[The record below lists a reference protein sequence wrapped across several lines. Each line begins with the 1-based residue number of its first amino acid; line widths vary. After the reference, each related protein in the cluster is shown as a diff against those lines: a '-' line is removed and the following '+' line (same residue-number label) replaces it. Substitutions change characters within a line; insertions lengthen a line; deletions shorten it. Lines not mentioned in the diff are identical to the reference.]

1 MRAMSWKGE
10 KIMDQFDG
18 MAGQEPED
26 GLPPLLR
33 RPKPVADPQPVTKL
47 RGARKVLLDNPETS
61 LDEDAASAVTSGAVD
76 PARLRALVDGE
87 PVSLLTAKP
96 VVGGTLYATAPHY
109 RYLDLDVLP
118 DFINQRWADQ
128 LRTAMDVAPST
139 SLVTSYET
147 LIDAETGEPIAVFT
161 VRMRDRK
168 ALAKAVS
175 ESMRKTYSAQKGEN
189 DYTSSVLQQGVK
201 EPLTLFVMR
210 VVYYDG
216 TEDTYLIAG
225 DGNSRLVSMWL
236 ARTEGDD
243 IEAAISA
250 CVASVIGSTEQSGG
264 RSRVEQTAARRRVT
278 ELTARTR
285 KNLAAPTLTE
295 ATRREGHTIAFPAT
309 VVVGAQADDGAPM
322 ADLVAARDDLLANL
336 HVHVTA
342 WTTGAQNTQGMQR
355 VYRHARGE
363 GLITPDVYR
372 VLSGTVGPQTMH
384 ELLGIPAHRL
394 WSAAV
399 HQHAVLAAP
408 NADGM
413 NQLIKQEFGMGKAD
427 RQRIS
432 NHLAPMALS
441 AYRSQEGVEQPL
453 RAFGNGGTITDT
465 VWKRAWELTKGDDVF
480 EVLDD
485 VLGRALAGEAAA
497 VAELTVLGGTAAVL
511 DGYITRDR
519 GSKEGT
525 DRDSRKAPFRA
536 TPVKLLELL
545 SKASGGLRMLHS
557 IAHAHVAAD
566 PAVLPKLFHTMERE
580 IDGELVHDGEPMLDK
595 AGEQMIIDYEW
606 DLVHAA
612 DPILARDTIAKN
624 HAEAKA
630 GGKSEDPEAE
640 DVRQRRMLEQGIT
653 SASKAARALAR
664 MTRQRGKEVFGT
676 FDGVQALRDQL
687 KNLDAVLVG
696 FGPADTSIIMIDDE
710 DEEGAA

>member
-1 MRAMSWKGE
+1 MTSFDA
-10 KIMDQFDG
+10 FDG
-18 MAGQEPED
+18 LDGAEPDD

-33 RPKPVADPQPVTKL
+33 RPQPVADPLPVTKL
-47 RGARKVLLDNPETS
+47 RGTRKVLLDNPDTS
-61 LDEDAASAVTSGAVD
+61 LDENAASAVTSGAVD
-76 PARLRALVDGE
+76 PVRLRALVDGE

-96 VVGGTLYATAPHY
+96 VVGGTLYATAPHF

-128 LRTAMDVAPST
+128 LHTAMDVAPSPA
-139 SLVTSYET
+139 LVTSYET
-147 LIDAETGEPIAVFT
+147 LTDAETGTPYAVFT
-161 VRMRDRK
+161 VHMQDRR
-168 ALAKAVS
+168 ALAQAVA
-175 ESMRKTYSAQKGEN
+175 ESMRKTFNAQKREN
-189 DYTSSVLQQGVK
+189 DYTASVLQQGVK

-210 VVYYDG
+210 VTYTDG
-216 TEDTYLIAG
+216 TTDTYLVSG

-236 ARTEGDD
+236 ARTGGD

-250 CVASVIGSTEQSGG
+250 CTASVIGSTEHSGE
-264 RSRVEQTAARRRVT
+264 RSRAEQTAARRRVG
-278 ELTARTR
+278 ELTARVR

-295 ATRREGHTIAFPAT
+295 ATRREGHTVAFPAT
-309 VVVGAQADDGAPM
+309 VVVGARADDGARLP
-322 ADLVAARDDLLANL
+322 DLVAARDDLLANL

-342 WTTGAQNTQGMQR
+342 WTPGAQNTQGMQR

-363 GLITPDVYR
+363 DLITPDVYR
-372 VLSGTVGPQTMH
+372 VLSGTVGPQLMH

-394 WSAAV
+394 WSTAV

-408 NADGM
+408 HADSM
-413 NQLIKQEFGMGKAD
+413 NRLIKQEFGMGKAD

-432 NHLAPMALS
+432 DHLAPMALS
-441 AYRSQEGVEQPL
+441 AYRSQEGIEQPL

-485 VLGRALAGEAAA
+485 VLRRALAGEAGA
-497 VAELTVLGGTAAVL
+497 VAELTVLGGTAAIL

-545 SKASGGLRMLHS
+545 SKTAGGLQMLHS

-566 PAVLPKLFHTMERE
+566 PAVLPKLFHTQDRDV
-580 IDGELVHDGEPMLDK
+580 DGVRVRDGEPMLDK
-595 AGEQMIIDYEW
+595 TGEQMIIDYEW
-606 DLVHAA
+606 DLVYAA
-612 DPILARDTIAKN
+612 DPALAVATVAKN
-624 HAEAKA
+624 RAEAKA
-630 GGKSEDPEAE
+630 KTDGKPEDPEAE
-640 DVRQRRMLEQGIT
+640 DARQRRTLEQGIT

-664 MTRQRGKEVFGT
+664 MSRQRGKGVFGT

-687 KNLDAVLVG
+687 DKLDEILVA
-696 FGPADTSIIMIDDE
+696 FGPADTSIIVIDDE
-710 DEEGAA
+710 DEDEEGGE